1 EAAARYGLLPL
12 AHLPAAGPPRLLLE
26 VSPEA
31 AVAAGDRLVV
41 CGPPREVARLL
52 GHADDAPLGALWAGW
67 LRRYGRAAARTLA
80 EIDRAVL
87 ICTIVLLTVVTSSTL
102 VFHYAAG
109 DRWATALSHTV
120 GVIATAGALPTE
132 VDVPAMKVFVS

>member
-52 GHADDAPLGALWAGW
+52 GHDDGAPLGALWAGW
-67 LRRYGRAAARTLA
+67 LRRYGRAAARTFA
-80 EIDRAVL
+80 GIDRAVL
-87 ICTIVLLTVVTSSTL
+87 ICTVVLLTVVTGSTL
-102 VFHYAAG
+102 AYHFSVG
-109 DRWATALSHTV
+109 DPWARALYHTIS
-120 GVIATAGALPTE
+120 VI
-132 VDVPAMKVFVS
+132 